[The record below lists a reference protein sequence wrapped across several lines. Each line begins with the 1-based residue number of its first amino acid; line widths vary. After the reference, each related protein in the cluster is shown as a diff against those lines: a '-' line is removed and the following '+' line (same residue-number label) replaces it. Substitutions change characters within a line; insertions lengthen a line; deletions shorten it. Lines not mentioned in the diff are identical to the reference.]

1 MALQFEWVS
10 PLRFQGSL
18 LRARAHPASD
28 VDIVRLLRPFRQG
41 LETMFLEDPDT
52 DRGDLAESLLV
63 GVLPTRGRTR
73 AVVGVCAL

>member
-1 MALQFEWVS
+1 VALQFEWVS
-10 PLRFQGSL
+10 PFRFQGGL
-18 LRARAHPASD
+18 LGARAHPAPD

-73 AVVGVCAL
+73 AVMGVCAL